1 MTFVCFVVN
10 VKSQPTNIMFA
21 TEEITAWVG
30 SAMWVLVRVTALITA
45 APILGSRTV
54 PVKIKLGLAV
64 VLTMVILPLIPKAPA
79 VDPLSSSALLIT
91 VNQIIIGVAMGLA
104 LQLVFGMFVIGGQVI
119 TYQMGLGFSQMVDP
133 QSGMQVPVVSQ
144 FYIILLTL
152 IFFSLDG
159 HLALVQVLLDSFVTL
174 PVGANGL
181 TRDGMWALVAWG
193 SDMYVGAIQI
203 ALPAIASILLIN
215 FTFGVVSRSA
225 PQFNI
230 FSIGFPI
237 TMIMGFFIIMATLTT
252 ILPHITKQLSAAFA
266 LVKLL
271 VAGA

>member
-1 MTFVCFVVN
+1 ML
-10 VKSQPTNIMFA
+10 S

-30 SAMWVLVRVTALITA
+30 SAMWVLVRITSLVA
-45 APILGSRTV
+45 SAPILGSRTV
-54 PVKIKLGLAV
+54 PARIKLGLAL
-64 VLTMVILPLIPKAPA
+64 VLTMVLLPVIPKAPL
-79 VDPLSSSALLIT
+79 VDPISSAALLIT
-91 VNQIIIGVAMGLA
+91 INQIIIGVAMGLA
-104 LQLVFGMFVIGGQVI
+104 LQLVFGMFVIGGQI
-119 TYQMGLGFSQMVDP
+119 IAYQMGLGFSQMVDP

-159 HLALVQVLLDSFVTL
+159 HLALVQALSDSFVSL
-174 PVGANGL
+174 PVGVNGL
-181 TRDGMWALVAWG
+181 SKDGLWALVSWG
-193 SDMYVGAIQI
+193 SDMYTGAIQI

-215 FTFGVVSRSA
+215 LTFGVVSRSA

-237 TMIMGFFIIMATLTT
+237 TMIMGFFVIMATLTT
-252 ILPHITKQLSAAFA
+252 ILPHITKQLSAAFS
-266 LVKLL
+266 LVRLL